1 MTRTENLHI
10 VIAEDDIEDGEII
23 LQSFERN
30 VHFTQV
36 DLVQNGEELLFFLK
50 NAMQVPDVILTDINM
65 PIMSGIEAL
74 KAIREDAALR
84 DIHAFVYSTTINPTY
99 KARCM
104 ELGIQGFLV
113 KPFTLEAFDEI
124 PHEIVA
130 ALASG
135 VAIL

>member
-1 MTRTENLHI
+1 MTKTDNLHI

-30 VHFTQV
+30 VHFAQV
-36 DLVQNGEELLFFLK
+36 HLVQNGQELLSFLK
-50 NAMQVPDVILTDINM
+50 NAAQVPDVILTDINM

-74 KAIREDAALR
+74 KAISEDDRLR

-104 ELGIQGFLV
+104 ELGIEGFLI
-113 KPFTLEAFDEI
+113 KPFTIEAFDEI
-124 PHEIVA
+124 PKEIVTVLSTGIA
-130 ALASG
+130 ML
-135 VAIL
+135 